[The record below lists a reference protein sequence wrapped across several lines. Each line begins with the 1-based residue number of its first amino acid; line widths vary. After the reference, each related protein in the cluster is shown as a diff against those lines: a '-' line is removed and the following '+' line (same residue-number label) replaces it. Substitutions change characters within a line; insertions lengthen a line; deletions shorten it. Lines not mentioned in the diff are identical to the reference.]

1 MIDIRKKKERN
12 FSHQQTRI
20 KHFQEIFILLLS
32 LFSRERN
39 PIFDKR
45 RTDLEKERKTCVKK
59 RKGVKMYAIYK
70 YDLDAAK
77 RVANGI
83 FERLRNGTLI

>member
-1 MIDIRKKKERN
+1 
-12 FSHQQTRI
+12 
-20 KHFQEIFILLLS
+20 
-32 LFSRERN
+32 
-39 PIFDKR
+39 
-45 RTDLEKERKTCVKK
+45 
-59 RKGVKMYAIYK
+59 MYAIYK